1 MEKKADKLIA
11 SILDEMK
18 RIITDPTGF
27 FHEMPTSGGFV
38 EPLIFGLAMGIICGI
53 LQALLGVI
61 GLGQGGSFTVS
72 LLLIIIV
79 PLVVVIFSFVGAA
92 ILFII
97 WKIMGSQNSYETAY
111 RCGAYAGGI
120 APVTTLLAVIPY
132 LGTILGLLW
141 MTYIIVVASQEVHQ
155 IKAKTAWIVFG
166 ILGALAA
173 ISSVG
178 SQYAARQANQEM
190 NKWGNNMGKLEE
202 MSPEEAGRKVGEF
215 LKGLEKGTNK

>member
-11 SILDEMK
+11 SILEEMK
-18 RIITDPTGF
+18 KIITNPTGF
-27 FHEMPTSGGFV
+27 FRNMPTSGGFA
-38 EPLIFGLAMGIICGI
+38 EPLIFMAAMGIICGF
-53 LQALLGVI
+53 LQSLLGII
-61 GLGQGGSFTVS
+61 GLGHGGSFAVS
-72 LLLIIIV
+72 LLSIIIV
-79 PLVVVIFSFVGAA
+79 PLMVVIFSFVGAA

-120 APVTTLLAVIPY
+120 APVTTLLAIIPY

-141 MTYIIVVASQEVHQ
+141 MTYIIVVASQEVHHL
-155 IKAKTAWIVFG
+155 KAKTAWIVFG

-178 SQYAARQANQEM
+178 SQHAAHQATQKMET
-190 NKWGNNMGKLEE
+190 WGNSMEKLEE

-215 LKGLEKGTNK
+215 LKGLEKGIDK

>member
-11 SILDEMK
+11 SIFEEMK
-18 RIITDPTGF
+18 KVITNPTRF
-27 FHEMPTSGGFV
+27 FRNMPTSGGFA
-38 EPLIFGLAMGIICGI
+38 EPLIFVAAMGIISGI
-53 LQALLGVI
+53 LQALLGGI
-61 GLGQGGSFTVS
+61 GLGYGGSFTVT
-72 LLLIIIV
+72 LLSIIFV
-79 PLVVVIFSFVGAA
+79 PLATVIFGFVGAA

-120 APVTTLLAVIPY
+120 APATTLLAVIPY

-173 ISSVG
+173 ISSIG
-178 SQYAARQANQEM
+178 SQHAARQAVQEM
-190 NKWGNNMGKLEE
+190 DKWENNMGKLEE

-215 LKGLEKGTNK
+215 LKGLEKGIDK

>member
-11 SILDEMK
+11 SILEEMK
-18 RIITDPTGF
+18 KIVTNPTGF
-27 FHEMPTSGGFV
+27 FRDMPTSGGFV
-38 EPLIFGLAMGIICGI
+38 EPLIFVAAMGVISGI
-53 LQALLGVI
+53 LQALLGVV
-61 GLGQGGSFTVS
+61 GLGHGGSFAVS
-72 LLLIIIV
+72 LLSIIII
-79 PLVVVIFSFVGAA
+79 PLAAVIFGFVGAA

-141 MTYIIVVASQEVHQ
+141 MTYIIVVASQEVHHL
-155 IKAKTAWIVFG
+155 KAKTAWIVFG
-166 ILGALAA
+166 ILGALAT
-173 ISSVG
+173 ISSIG
-178 SQYAARQANQEM
+178 SQHTARQAAQEM
-190 NKWGNNMGKLEE
+190 DKWENSMGKLEE

-215 LKGLEKGTNK
+215 LKGLEKGIDK